1 MKDNVTYNKPDNT
14 VMVRT
19 NGDEIHVICD
29 KEQQMDKVVN
39 RLTTPNCK
47 LVGYEEW
54 DKDEDMKWI
63 LKFIVIDEDY
73 EITPEYN

>member
-1 MKDNVTYNKPDNT
+1 MKDNITYNRPDNT

-29 KEQQMDKVVN
+29 KEQQMDKVVDK
-39 RLTTPNCK
+39 LTTPNCK

-63 LKFIVIDEDY
+63 LKFIVIDDDY

>member
-1 MKDNVTYNKPDNT
+1 MKDNITYNKPENT

-29 KEQQMDKVVN
+29 KEKQLDQVVN

-63 LKFIVIDEDY
+63 LKFIVIDDEY

>member
-1 MKDNVTYNKPDNT
+1 MKDNITYNKPENT

-29 KEQQMDKVVN
+29 KEKQLDQVVN

-63 LKFIVIDEDY
+63 LKFIVIDDEY
-73 EITPEYN
+73 EITPEYK

>member
-1 MKDNVTYNKPDNT
+1 MKDNITYNKPENT

-29 KEQQMDKVVN
+29 KEQQMDKVVDK
-39 RLTTPNCK
+39 LTTPNCK

-63 LKFIVIDEDY
+63 LKFIVIDDDY

>member
-1 MKDNVTYNKPDNT
+1 MKDNITYNNPENT

-29 KEQQMDKVVN
+29 KEKQLDQVVN

-63 LKFIVIDEDY
+63 LKFIVIDDEY

>member
-63 LKFIVIDEDY
+63 LKFIVIDKDY

>member
-63 LKFIVIDEDY
+63 LKFIVIDDEY